1 MSVLVDIAKKYQI
14 SQNIHISASLVS
26 VLSFVVCCCKKC
38 EELSGLKEVGRGGTY
53 NDGQEF
59 PVGQV
64 CGNVV
69 GFGPERL
76 PVPVARLLQPIQP
89 HVGLS
94 C

>member
-1 MSVLVDIAKKYQI
+1 MKNVIKMHFYAAVI
-14 SQNIHISASLVS
+14 NE
-26 VLSFVVCCCKKC
+26 C
-38 EELSGLKEVGRGGTY
+38 EELSGLKEVGRGWTY

-64 CGNVV
+64 CGDVV
-69 GFGPERL
+69 CLGPERL
-76 PVPVARLLQPIQP
+76 SVPVARLLQPIQP